1 MGSKLMNEEEI
12 LKNKEEGV
20 DKERE
25 HNNQLGDDAGF
36 WGLIFLS
43 LLIMIYQALMKL
55 PFGDIPALLFCF
67 VSIGS
72 FARYKTNKDRSHLIR
87 GILTAIACIACLAWY
102 ILDTI
107 L

>member
-1 MGSKLMNEEEI
+1 MNKEEI
-12 LKNKEEGV
+12 LKKYKEEGV
-20 DKERE
+20 DEGRE
-25 HNNQLGDDAGF
+25 HNNQQEDDAGF

-43 LLIMIYQALMKL
+43 LLVMIYQVLMEL

-72 FARYKTNKDRSHLIR
+72 FARYKADKDKSHLIR
-87 GILTAIACIACLAWY
+87 GILTAIACITCLAWY
-102 ILDTI
+102 VLDTI